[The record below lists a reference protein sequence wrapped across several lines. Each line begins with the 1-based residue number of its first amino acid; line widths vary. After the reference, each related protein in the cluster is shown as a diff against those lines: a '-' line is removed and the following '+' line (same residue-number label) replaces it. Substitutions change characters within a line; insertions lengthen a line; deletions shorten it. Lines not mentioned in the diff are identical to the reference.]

1 MDKPKQ
7 VTVNLHYQ
15 SIVLDNEPS
24 EKAKRFLKYIEK
36 QSCDDI
42 EKKEADK

>member
-7 VTVNLHYQ
+7 VTATLHYQ
-15 SIVLDNEPS
+15 AIVLDNEPP

-36 QSCDDI
+36 QIDDI
-42 EKKEADK
+42 DKKEDDK